1 MIQSFLSS
9 EKEERVGQRLV
20 QSFGQLSSVPL
31 LGICA
36 GDGLFLV
43 EKCLFS
49 RGCWQA
55 DEL

>member
-1 MIQSFLSS
+1 MTQSFLSS

-20 QSFGQLSSVPL
+20 QCFGQLSSVPL

-36 GDGLFLV
+36 GDSLFLV
-43 EKCLFS
+43 EKCLFTRS
-49 RGCWQA
+49 FWQA